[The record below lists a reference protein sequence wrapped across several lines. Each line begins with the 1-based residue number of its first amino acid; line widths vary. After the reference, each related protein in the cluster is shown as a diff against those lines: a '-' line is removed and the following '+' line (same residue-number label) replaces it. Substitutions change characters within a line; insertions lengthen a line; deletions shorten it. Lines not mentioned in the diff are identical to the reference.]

1 MSNVFESEDAAEKYD
16 PTRSLP
22 EETLTP
28 LMDTLREMVPVDSVT
43 GILDLGGG
51 TGRFVACLRDTF
63 GCPVVVVDPSEAM
76 LDQGRGRGMDGVRW
90 LSSPAESI
98 PLDNASVD
106 LVSSH
111 PDSLLIR
118 VRENVCQSW

>member
-1 MSNVFESEDAAEKYD
+1 
-16 PTRSLP
+16 
-22 EETLTP
+22 
-28 LMDTLREMVPVDSVT
+28 
-43 GILDLGGG
+43 
-51 TGRFVACLRDTF
+51 
-63 GCPVVVVDPSEAM
+63 M

-111 PDSLLIR
+111 PVHNRHKIAARWIVNKEL
-118 VRENVCQSW
+118 VRA